1 MLVKFVKYE
10 GAGNDFILID
20 DREGAFRPDAGHI
33 AALCDRHF
41 GIGADGL
48 MTLRRSAGLDCSMRY
63 YNADGS
69 AGEMC
74 GNGARCF
81 ALFAEHL
88 GIGGET
94 KYFDATDGVHTAHI
108 RRAQGPAGEIEL
120 GMINVSEIR
129 SGGGWWWHSV
139 EDTMDKVDPQ
149 LLMRDTRVLVEL
161 VKEFADEAHLP
172 FDAAGC
178 LAQMRDTVAD
188 IRTHC
193 GDDFDFAPV
202 ERALEELDKAC
213 AGRICFSSDRQA
225 KEAGGRLT
233 RLLCS
238 ACDEYH
244 FDNTFAVGLLPGLQ
258 LVRGKHRNDLPPQ
271 EFLYWRTAFRRQVN
285 RFVSEC
291 TSIVQALNSDA
302 DSVV

>member
-129 SGGGWWWHSV
+129 SGDGWWFLNTGVPHYV
-139 EDTMDKVDPQ
+139 EMVHDVDGIDVNGRGRGIRYDTGRHGCHGCGDHNQLCFAARNDKIPDTGSRRRADRG
-149 LLMRDTRVLVEL
+149 LHARGRDTEL
-161 VKEFADEAHLP
+161 YEYQAHGP
-172 FDAAGC
+172 CPQGFQRG
-178 LAQMRDTVAD
+178 
-188 IRTHC
+188 IRN
-193 GDDFDFAPV
+193 
-202 ERALEELDKAC
+202 
-213 AGRICFSSDRQA
+213 RQ
-225 KEAGGRLT
+225 
-233 RLLCS
+233 
-238 ACDEYH
+238 
-244 FDNTFAVGLLPGLQ
+244 
-258 LVRGKHRNDLPPQ
+258 
-271 EFLYWRTAFRRQVN
+271 FLKPIL
-285 RFVSEC
+285 SHP
-291 TSIVQALNSDA
+291 
-302 DSVV
+302 

>member
-1 MLVKFVKYE
+1 MEADAAQARTCYQK
-10 GAGNDFILID
+10 AID
-20 DREGAFRPDAGHI
+20 
-33 AALCDRHF
+33 
-41 GIGADGL
+41 
-48 MTLRRSAGLDCSMRY
+48 
-63 YNADGS
+63 
-69 AGEMC
+69 
-74 GNGARCF
+74 
-81 ALFAEHL
+81 L
-88 GIGGET
+88 G
-94 KYFDATDGVHTAHI
+94 FDA
-108 RRAQGPAGEIEL
+108 
-120 GMINVSEIR
+120 
-129 SGGGWWWHSV
+129 
-139 EDTMDKVDPQ
+139 
-149 LLMRDTRVLVEL
+149 
-161 VKEFADEAHLP
+161 KEE
-172 FDAAGC
+172 
-178 LAQMRDTVAD
+178 
-188 IRTHC
+188 
-193 GDDFDFAPV
+193 
-202 ERALEELDKAC
+202 LEELDKAC

>member
-1 MLVKFVKYE
+1 
-10 GAGNDFILID
+10 
-20 DREGAFRPDAGHI
+20 
-33 AALCDRHF
+33 
-41 GIGADGL
+41 
-48 MTLRRSAGLDCSMRY
+48 
-63 YNADGS
+63 
-69 AGEMC
+69 
-74 GNGARCF
+74 
-81 ALFAEHL
+81 
-88 GIGGET
+88 
-94 KYFDATDGVHTAHI
+94 
-108 RRAQGPAGEIEL
+108 
-120 GMINVSEIR
+120 
-129 SGGGWWWHSV
+129 
-139 EDTMDKVDPQ
+139 MDKVDPQ

-213 AGRICFSSDRQA
+213 
-225 KEAGGRLT
+225 
-233 RLLCS
+233 
-238 ACDEYH
+238 DEYH

>member
-1 MLVKFVKYE
+1 MGKFDGRVAIITGGGK
-10 GAGNDFILID
+10 GG
-20 DREGAFRPDAGHI
+20 
-33 AALCDRHF
+33 
-41 GIGADGL
+41 GIGYGL
-48 MTLRRSAGLDCSMRY
+48 STAFAKEGCNLVITGRNTKKLD
-63 YNADGS
+63 
-69 AGEMC
+69 
-74 GNGARCF
+74 
-81 ALFAEHL
+81 
-88 GIGGET
+88 
-94 KYFDATDGVHTAHI
+94 DA
-108 RRAQGPAGEIEL
+108 
-120 GMINVSEIR
+120 
-129 SGGGWWWHSV
+129 
-139 EDTMDKVDPQ
+139 
-149 LLMRDTRVLVEL
+149 
-161 VKEFADEAHLP
+161 KEE
-172 FDAAGC
+172 
-178 LAQMRDTVAD
+178 
-188 IRTHC
+188 
-193 GDDFDFAPV
+193 
-202 ERALEELDKAC
+202 LEELDKAC

>member
-1 MLVKFVKYE
+1 
-10 GAGNDFILID
+10 
-20 DREGAFRPDAGHI
+20 
-33 AALCDRHF
+33 
-41 GIGADGL
+41 
-48 MTLRRSAGLDCSMRY
+48 
-63 YNADGS
+63 
-69 AGEMC
+69 
-74 GNGARCF
+74 
-81 ALFAEHL
+81 
-88 GIGGET
+88 
-94 KYFDATDGVHTAHI
+94 
-108 RRAQGPAGEIEL
+108 
-120 GMINVSEIR
+120 
-129 SGGGWWWHSV
+129 
-139 EDTMDKVDPQ
+139 MDK
-149 LLMRDTRVLVEL
+149 
-161 VKEFADEAHLP
+161 
-172 FDAAGC
+172 
-178 LAQMRDTVAD
+178 
-188 IRTHC
+188 
-193 GDDFDFAPV
+193 
-202 ERALEELDKAC
+202 ALEELDKAC